1 MDLAVKK
8 VLPTSNYQLILT
20 FANGEVRLFNMKPY
34 LRTGIFSGAE
44 KHCFI

>member
-1 MDLAVKK
+1 MYLAVKK